1 MDVWKN
7 HKATSRE
14 CQLACRVGR
23 RVQTGGAHPL
33 GSLLFLSVRA
43 AAAGLIAV
51 SAIAASTQLLAD
63 ALAPTSAM
71 SETVTG
77 ASVTAAVF
85 KAPEASVTDLK
96 SDATLKAT
104 APLHIGDAAADAL
117 SAETSQDTPSSI
129 DMLVR
134 TAMSHRD
141 APVDSELECMAKAI
155 HHEAANQ
162 PLKGQLAVGQV
173 IRNRSRSGRFP
184 KSFCAVVNQPGQF
197 FSTAKYTVGDS
208 KRWQTALAVARLAM
222 QESTPQ
228 VAPGALFFHADY
240 SRPSWTHHQMVAQIG
255 AHLFYR

>member
-1 MDVWKN
+1 M
-7 HKATSRE
+7 
-14 CQLACRVGR
+14 
-23 RVQTGGAHPL
+23 
-33 GSLLFLSVRA
+33 GSWLFLSVRA

-63 ALAPTSAM
+63 GLVPTSAT

-77 ASVTAAVF
+77 ASATAAVF
-85 KAPEASVTDLK
+85 KAPNASVTASKADG
-96 SDATLKAT
+96 DASAD
-104 APLHIGDAAADAL
+104 PIGDVIADTIPP
-117 SAETSQDTPSSI
+117 ENPTSI
-129 DMLVR
+129 DLLVR
-134 TAMSHRD
+134 TAMTHRD

-173 IRNRSRSGRFP
+173 IRNRTKSGRFP

-197 FSTAKYTVGDS
+197 FSTARYAVNAES
-208 KRWQTALAVARLAM
+208 PRWQTALAVARVAM
-222 QESTPQ
+222 QQSAPQ

-240 SRPSWTHHQMVAQIG
+240 SRPAWTHHQLVTQIG